1 MEVSLSGCIRSV
13 PAFLTQL
20 MTHSCMEN
28 FQGRFFPGIGRIEY
42 DVRRMNDGSAKSV
55 VRRHIVLL
63 MLTLTVTAIWFG
75 ITILDIWS
83 TTFDVVSERFD
94 AILVLRMNAG
104 LAALM
109 LASFGLLWARHRRTA
124 SSLTL
129 LEFFFGVCFAS
140 FLFVV
145 ISSGVPAVF
154 SG

>member
-1 MEVSLSGCIRSV
+1 M
-13 PAFLTQL
+13 
-20 MTHSCMEN
+20 
-28 FQGRFFPGIGRIEY
+28 EY

-55 VRRHIVLL
+55 VRQHVVLFT
-63 MLTLTVTAIWFG
+63 LTLTATVIWFG
-75 ITILDIWS
+75 INVLDIWS
-83 TTFDVVSERFD
+83 TTLDVVSERFD

-109 LASFGLLWARHRRTA
+109 LASFGLIRAHHRRTA

-129 LEFFFGVCFAS
+129 FGFFFGVCCAS

-154 SG
+154 GS